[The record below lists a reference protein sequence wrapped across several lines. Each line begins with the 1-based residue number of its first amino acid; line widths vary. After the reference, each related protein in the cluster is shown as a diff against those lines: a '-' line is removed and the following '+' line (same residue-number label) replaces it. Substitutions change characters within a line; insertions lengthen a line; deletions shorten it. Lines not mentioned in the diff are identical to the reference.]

1 MPKKKPQPEIVV
13 FFRFDNAKKRNFAA
27 LSAFHFLEHLEHAFR
42 RIDKQAFECLA
53 QTTTL

>member
-13 FFRFDNAKKRNFAA
+13 FFRFNNTKKRVFGA
-27 LSAFHFLEHLEHAFR
+27 LSAFHFLEHLEHAFG
-42 RIDKQAFECLA
+42 RIYKEAFECLA